1 MRNLVEVLNFPAS
14 ALLAISFLLTAFS
27 LHRYAKCNA
36 IVLYLKR
43 LAAARILLAILA
55 AMLLVEGTWS
65 IPLHQSPFFV
75 LCVLVLLFALAFVI
89 LDGIASKA
97 KIGFLL
103 NHIGIFLIVWAGVFG
118 APDVAR
124 TKMLIGKNLTENIS
138 YEADGR
144 VVPMPFSV
152 TLQDFVIDYYDD
164 GITPRQY
171 TSYLIVDGCPMKVA
185 VNEPSTFRDY
195 TFYQESYDREAKQY
209 TVLQVVQDP
218 WLPFVYLGM
227 LLLACGSIGLLFGKW
242 KARVVLPITFVLTI
256 LFTFFSV
263 AKINFGMLM
272 PALRSWW
279 FVPHLFIY
287 MVAYSLMAMA
297 LFVWFYNV
305 LYKHLSYSELSNN
318 LMRSSSALLI
328 VGMLTGAV
336 WARQAWGDYWAWDPK
351 ENWAAVTWLL
361 TLLHLHLQDK
371 RGWKAFAILVLAF
384 LSLQITW
391 YGVNYLPSAIHSM
404 HTYNNG

>member
-1 MRNLVEVLNFPAS
+1 MKNLIEVLSFPSS
-14 ALLAISFLLTAFS
+14 ALLAIAFLLTAYA
-27 LHRYAKCNA
+27 LHRYAKYNA
-36 IVLYLKR
+36 VVLCFKR
-43 LAAARILLAILA
+43 LTTARILLGILA

-65 IPLHQSPFFV
+65 IPIHQSPFFV
-75 LCVLVLLFALAFVI
+75 LSALFLLFALAFVI
-89 LDGIASKA
+89 LEGIVRKA
-97 KIGFLL
+97 KVGFLL

-118 APDVAR
+118 APDVTR
-124 TKMLIGKNLTENIS
+124 TKMLIGKNQTVNIS

-144 VVPMPFSV
+144 FVPMPFSV

-164 GITPRQY
+164 GTSPRQY
-171 TSYLIVDGCPMKVA
+171 TSHLVVDGNPMKVA
-185 VNEPSTFRDY
+185 VNEPSTYRGY
-195 TFYQESYDREAKQY
+195 TFFQESYDRETQQY

-218 WLPFVYLGM
+218 WLPIVYLGM

-242 KARVVLPITFVLTI
+242 KAKVVLPITFVLTI
-256 LFTFFSV
+256 LFTLFSV

-287 MVAYSLMAMA
+287 MVAYSLMAVA
-297 LFVWFYNV
+297 LVVWLYNA
-305 LYKHLSYSELSNN
+305 LCKHLTHSELSNN
-318 LMRSSSALLI
+318 LLRSSSALLI
-328 VGMLTGAV
+328 IGMLTGSV

-384 LSLQITW
+384 LALQITW